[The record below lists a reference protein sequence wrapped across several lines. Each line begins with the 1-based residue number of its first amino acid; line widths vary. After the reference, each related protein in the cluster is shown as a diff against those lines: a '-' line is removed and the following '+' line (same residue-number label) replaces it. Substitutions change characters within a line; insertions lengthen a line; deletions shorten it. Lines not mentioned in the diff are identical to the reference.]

1 MFRSFLSI
9 RQTGIQHYVKSLR
22 SKRSVSSV
30 STLPSEAQVVVIGG
44 GIIGNSIAYH
54 LGKLGMKDVVL
65 LEQNKITSGTTW

>member
-1 MFRSFLSI
+1 MLRLLGA
-9 RQTGIQHYVKSLR
+9 RQKALL
-22 SKRSVSSV
+22 KRHGKKMMSSG
-30 STLPSEAQVVVIGG
+30 SLPSEAEVVVIGG